1 MTQNVKGRQMVGVL
15 IFFALLVAGLF
26 YVKWDPY
33 YHKAIIAATK
43 HSIGNSFI
51 AGKEAAPPGPSW
63 NAAVDYTI
71 RYFKAVWKAVV
82 LGLLL
87 GSLVQVL
94 IPRDW
99 IVKLFSQNSAKSTML
114 GGLMAVPAMMCSC
127 CAAPV
132 VAGLRKQKA
141 SLGAALAFWLG
152 NPVLNPAVIVFT
164 GFVLSWKFSL
174 LRIIMGLILVFMVS
188 YLVSKAYGEEGDY
201 EALLEFE
208 PNSFGDASLLVR
220 WLRALWK
227 LTLES
232 IPPYLIFVF
241 LLGGV
246 RAWLF
251 PIIGSGWTDG
261 LLALIALS
269 ITGALFMIPT
279 AAEIPIIQSLMSF
292 GLGIGPATALYMTLP
307 AINLPSILMLK
318 DYIPRKVLVLVFVS
332 VVVAGIMSGLLAMWL
347 F

>member
-1 MTQNVKGRQMVGVL
+1 MTALGKKGQITGIL
-15 IFFALLVAGLF
+15 IFLALLVGGLF
-26 YVKWDPY
+26 YVKWNPY
-33 YHKAIIAATK
+33 YHKAILAATQ
-43 HSIGNSFI
+43 HFIGNSFI
-51 AGKEAAPPGPSW
+51 SGQEAAPPKPSW
-63 NAAVDYTI
+63 DAALDYTL
-71 RYFKAVWKAVV
+71 RYFKSVWQAVV

-99 IVKLFSQNSAKSTML
+99 IMKLFSRSSAKSTML
-114 GGLMAVPAMMCSC
+114 AGLMAVPSMMCSC

-174 LRIIMGLILVFMVS
+174 LRIIMGLILVCGVS
-188 YLVSKAYGEEGDY
+188 YLVSKVYRDEGDY
-201 EALLEFE
+201 EALFE
-208 PNSFGDASLLVR
+208 IELDITEDTSLLIR
-220 WLRALWK
+220 WLKALWK

-241 LLGGV
+241 VLGGV

-251 PIIGSGWTDG
+251 PTINPDWAESF
-261 LLALIALS
+261 LALVALAV
-269 ITGALFMIPT
+269 TGTLFMIPT
-279 AAEIPIIQSLMSF
+279 AAEIPIVQSLMNF
-292 GLGIGPATALYMTLP
+292 GLGIGPAAALYMTLP
-307 AINLPSILMLK
+307 AVNVPSILMLK
-318 DYIPRKVLVLVFVS
+318 RYIPQKVLVMVFIA
-332 VVVAGIMSGLLAMWL
+332 VVTTGIISGLLAKL
-347 F
+347 FF